1 MNCCNGDCNQ
11 GRDCPYRGEYMSEG
25 TRQWMLGV
33 IVGVV
38 LTSLIAIGLS
48 KMKTPEPLMHMMP
61 KDIIQAYNT
70 GLKDALRTN
79 PASWDLE
86 QTCLNMWA
94 DKQPVR

>member
-1 MNCCNGDCNQ
+1 MT
-11 GRDCPYRGEYMSEG
+11 EG
-25 TRQWMLGV
+25 NKQWMLGV

-48 KMKTPEPLMHMMP
+48 KMKVNEPPMHMMP
-61 KDIIQAYNT
+61 KDIIQAYNM